1 MKYCI
6 LNSSTKV
13 CENIIEL
20 NSAAEF
26 TAYKPGIELAPD
38 QTGEIGWTWTGTVW
52 NNPNARTA
60 EQKAARIRQQR
71 DQILKHIVDS
81 MSPMRWN
88 ALTDQ
93 QRTDWTAYRQALLDV
108 TEQETFPDS
117 VTWPVK
123 PE

>member
-1 MKYCI
+1 MKYCV

-20 NSAAEF
+20 NSADEF
-26 TAYKPGIELAPD
+26 IAYKPGIELAPN
-38 QTGEIGWTWTGTVW
+38 QTGEIGWTWTGTAW
-52 NNPNARTA
+52 NNPNEHTA

-93 QRTDWTAYRQALLDV
+93 QRTDWTAYRQALLDI
-108 TEQETFPDS
+108 TEQETFPNS